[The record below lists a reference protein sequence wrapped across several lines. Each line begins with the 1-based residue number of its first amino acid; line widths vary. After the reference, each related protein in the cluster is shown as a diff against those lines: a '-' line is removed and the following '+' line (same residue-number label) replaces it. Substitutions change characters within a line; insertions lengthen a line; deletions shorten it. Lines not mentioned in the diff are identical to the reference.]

1 MPLPQSTLRLRRR
14 VRNSAYPSKMGYII
28 FQTFKE
34 INLNIQYP
42 TWSSKAATNFVTTEH
57 TEYTE
62 KFNHETHESHEKDNC
77 QLFAAQKLNN

>member
-1 MPLPQSTLRLRRR
+1 MLT
-14 VRNSAYPSKMGYII
+14 
-28 FQTFKE
+28 
-34 INLNIQYP
+34 INLNIQHP

-62 KFNHETHESHEKDNC
+62 KFNHETHESHEKNNC